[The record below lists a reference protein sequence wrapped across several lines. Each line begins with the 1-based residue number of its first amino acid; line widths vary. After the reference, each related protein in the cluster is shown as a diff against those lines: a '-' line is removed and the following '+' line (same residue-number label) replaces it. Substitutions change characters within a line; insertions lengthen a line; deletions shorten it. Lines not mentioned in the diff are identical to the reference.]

1 MASSLPSDKLSNFFN
16 RDSCRLRE
24 LQPLIGFLNF
34 CCLFITCDRAFLR
47 RLIDI
52 TIGITR
58 PYYHNQGSDN
68 GLWLS
73 FLDQFNGKLMFINE
87 KFLTDDTLK
96 LFTDRAKPL
105 GYGAVYGPYWF
116 YGPFRDEWKT
126 FNITYLELNPIVLAV
141 NIWASLWKNHN
152 ILVLPTT

>member
-1 MASSLPSDKLSNFFN
+1 M
-16 RDSCRLRE
+16 
-24 LQPLIGFLNF
+24 Q
-34 CCLFITCDRAFLR
+34 
-47 RLIDI
+47 
-52 TIGITR
+52 
-58 PYYHNQGSDN
+58 
-68 GLWLS
+68 LWLS

-87 KFLTDDTLK
+87 KLLTDDTLK

-116 YGPFRDEWKT
+116 YGPFLDEWKT